1 MAEQVSVEQDVESV
15 SKSYLRM
22 FSGSLGSVLSKA
34 DSIFQGWDSTL
45 SFLFIMMW
53 LAPTGGGGGQYT
65 LQCKT
70 HFLTVL
76 HL

>member
-45 SFLFIMMW
+45 SFLLIMMW
-53 LAPTGGGGGQYT
+53 LAPTGGGAIHT
-65 LQCKT
+65 S
-70 HFLTVL
+70 V
-76 HL
+76 